1 MTTMSTDGAPKIDMS
16 PETIDRRLREL
27 GKFYEFGISIQ
38 KAKKVGK
45 VTPSPLQ
52 PPHLHSAE

>member
-1 MTTMSTDGAPKIDMS
+1 MTTMSTDGAPKIEMS

-27 GKFYEFGISIQ
+27 GQLYEFGISIQ

-52 PPHLHSAE
+52 PPQLHSAE